1 MEGMEGMEGMEEI
14 VQDFIVESSEALD
27 TLEQKFLELEESPED
42 SELLNDVFR
51 TIHTVKG
58 AAGFLAF
65 EQTVEVAH
73 ITEDILNRLRKGD
86 MKLSSDIMDAILQS
100 VDMLK
105 LLLKSIEENMK
116 EDKMDVVPVVS
127 RLRELLD
134 VSVAG
139 GATAAPKPAAP
150 VEEPAASEPAVPAE
164 EPAAPTSSAP
174 TEEPA
179 APKPAAA
186 APEKTPAPADTSAA
200 KKAPAKDK
208 EYNIRVDISRL
219 DAVMDLVGELV
230 LARNRLDRIDSRMIE
245 EDHENELVM
254 QLDEAVGQL
263 SLATSDLQLAV
274 MKMRMQPVSK
284 VFNKFPRMVRDL
296 AKTNGKVID
305 LVIKGEQTEVDK
317 SVIEE
322 IADPLVH
329 IIRNSVDHGIESIDE
344 RLGGGKPG
352 KGTIT
357 LMAYQEGRNIYI
369 TIEDDGKGID
379 PEAIKAS
386 ALKKGLIT
394 EADVKKFTDREA
406 WDLIFMPGFSTAAQV
421 TDISGRGVGMDV
433 VRTNIMRINGTVLVD
448 SKVGKGTKIT
458 FRLPLTLAIINA
470 LNVESSG
477 ELYAIPLTTV
487 MENMRVHKDQIKM
500 INGKKMVN
508 IRDSV
513 LPVVNL
519 DDLVGTGCSEK
530 EEGEWMYLVIVEIGD
545 RRFGMLVDKL
555 HGQEE
560 IVMKSMGEYLKGTAG
575 IAGACVTG
583 DGKVILILDMG
594 GLVEVM
600 KTKHSIE
607 GDPVRS

>member
-1 MEGMEGMEGMEEI
+1 ME
-14 VQDFIVESSEALD
+14 
-27 TLEQKFLELEESPED
+27 
-42 SELLNDVFR
+42 
-51 TIHTVKG
+51 
-58 AAGFLAF
+58 
-65 EQTVEVAH
+65 
-73 ITEDILNRLRKGD
+73 
-86 MKLSSDIMDAILQS
+86 
-100 VDMLK
+100 
-105 LLLKSIEENMK
+105 
-116 EDKMDVVPVVS
+116 
-127 RLRELLD
+127 
-134 VSVAG
+134 
-139 GATAAPKPAAP
+139 
-150 VEEPAASEPAVPAE
+150 
-164 EPAAPTSSAP
+164 
-174 TEEPA
+174 
-179 APKPAAA
+179 
-186 APEKTPAPADTSAA
+186 
-200 KKAPAKDK
+200 
-208 EYNIRVDISRL
+208 Y
-219 DAVMDLVGELV
+219 
-230 LARNRLDRIDSRMIE
+230 
-245 EDHENELVM
+245 DHENDLIM
-254 QLDEAVGQL
+254 QLDEAVGHL

-305 LVIKGEQTEVDK
+305 LIIKGEQTEVDK

-329 IIRNSVDHGIESIDE
+329 IIRNSVDHGIESIDV
-344 RLGGGKPG
+344 RLGGGKSG

-379 PEAIKAS
+379 PEKIKSS
-386 ALKKGLIT
+386 AMKKGLIS
-394 EADVKKFTDREA
+394 EADAKKFTDREA
-406 WDLIFMPGFSTAAQV
+406 WDLIFMPGFSTAEKV

-433 VRTNIMRINGTVLVD
+433 VKTNITRINGTVLVD

-470 LNVESSG
+470 LNVESDG

-487 MENMRVHKDQIKM
+487 MENMRVHQDQIKM

-508 IRDSV
+508 IRDRV

-519 DDLVGTGCSEK
+519 GDLVGTRDAEK
-530 EEGEWMYLVIVEIGD
+530 EEDEWMYLVIVEIGD

-600 KTKHSIE
+600 KTKHGIE
-607 GDPVRS
+607 GDFTHS

>member
-1 MEGMEGMEGMEEI
+1 MGEGIEGMEGMEEI
-14 VQDFIVESSEALD
+14 IQDFIVESSEALD
-27 TLEQKFLELEESPED
+27 TLEQKFLELEENPD
-42 SELLNDVFR
+42 DKELLNDVFR

-73 ITEDILNRLRKGD
+73 ITEDILNRLRKGE
-86 MKLSSDIMDAILQS
+86 MKLSTEIMDGILQS

-105 LLLKSIEENMK
+105 ALLKSIEDNLK
-116 EDKMDVVPVVS
+116 EDKMDTAPVVKC
-127 RLRELLD
+127 LRELLD
-134 VSVAG
+134 ANS
-139 GATAAPKPAAP
+139 GAPAPAKPAETEADAP
-150 VEEPAASEPAVPAE
+150 PEGEAQECD
-164 EPAAPTSSAP
+164 APSPDAGDAP
-174 TEEPA
+174 PT
-179 APKPAAA
+179 AA
-186 APEKTPAPADTSAA
+186 APEAGA
-200 KKAPAKDK
+200 KKATAKKEK
-208 EYNIRVDISRL
+208 EYSIRVDISRL

-230 LARNRLDRIDSRMIE
+230 LARNRLDRIDSKLME
-245 EDHENELVM
+245 YDHENDLIM
-254 QLDEAVGQL
+254 QLDEAVGHL

-305 LVIKGEQTEVDK
+305 LIIKGEQTEVDK

-329 IIRNSVDHGIESIDE
+329 IIRNSVDHGIESIDQ
-344 RLGGGKPG
+344 RLGGGKSG

-379 PEAIKAS
+379 PELIKKS
-386 ALKKGLIT
+386 AVKKGLIT
-394 EADVKKFTDREA
+394 EADAKKFTDREA
-406 WDLIFMPGFSTAAQV
+406 WDLIFMPGFSTAEKV

-433 VRTNIMRINGTVLVD
+433 VKTNIMRINGTVLID

-470 LNVESSG
+470 LNVENDG

-508 IRDSV
+508 IRDRV

-519 DDLVGTGCSEK
+519 GNLVGTSDDEK

-600 KTKHSIE
+600 KTKHGIE
-607 GDPVRS
+607 GDYTHS

>member
-1 MEGMEGMEGMEEI
+1 
-14 VQDFIVESSEALD
+14 L
-27 TLEQKFLELEESPED
+27 
-42 SELLNDVFR
+42 
-51 TIHTVKG
+51 
-58 AAGFLAF
+58 
-65 EQTVEVAH
+65 
-73 ITEDILNRLRKGD
+73 
-86 MKLSSDIMDAILQS
+86 
-100 VDMLK
+100 
-105 LLLKSIEENMK
+105 
-116 EDKMDVVPVVS
+116 
-127 RLRELLD
+127 
-134 VSVAG
+134 
-139 GATAAPKPAAP
+139 
-150 VEEPAASEPAVPAE
+150 
-164 EPAAPTSSAP
+164 
-174 TEEPA
+174 
-179 APKPAAA
+179 
-186 APEKTPAPADTSAA
+186 
-200 KKAPAKDK
+200 
-208 EYNIRVDISRL
+208 
-219 DAVMDLVGELV
+219 
-230 LARNRLDRIDSRMIE
+230 
-245 EDHENELVM
+245 
-254 QLDEAVGQL
+254 
-263 SLATSDLQLAV
+263 
-274 MKMRMQPVSK
+274 
-284 VFNKFPRMVRDL
+284 
-296 AKTNGKVID
+296 
-305 LVIKGEQTEVDK
+305 
-317 SVIEE
+317 
-322 IADPLVH
+322 

-344 RLGGGKPG
+344 RLGGGKQG

-357 LMAYQEGRNIYI
+357 LMAYQEGRNIFI

-386 ALKKGLIT
+386 AFKKGLIT
-394 EADVKKFTDREA
+394 EADVKKFSDREA
-406 WDLIFMPGFSTAAQV
+406 WDLIFMPGFSTAAKV

-519 DDLVGTGCSEK
+519 DDLVGTGGGEK

-600 KTKHSIE
+600 KTKHGIE
-607 GDPVRS
+607 GDLVRS

>member
-14 VQDFIVESSEALD
+14 IQDFIVESSEALD
-27 TLEQKFLELEESPED
+27 SLEQKFLELEENPED
-42 SELLNDVFR
+42 TELLNDVFR

-73 ITEDILNRLRKGD
+73 ITEDILNRLRKGE
-86 MKLSSDIMDAILQS
+86 MQLSTEIMDAVLQA

-105 LLLKSIEENMK
+105 ALLKSIEENMK
-116 EDKMDVVPVVS
+116 EDKMETAPVVS
-127 RLRELLD
+127 CLRDILEA
-134 VSVAG
+134 SKAEG
-139 GATAAPKPAAP
+139 GKAPAPKAPAESDQAESDQAESGEQEAGTEAPAA
-150 VEEPAASEPAVPAE
+150 EA
-164 EPAAPTSSAP
+164 
-174 TEEPA
+174 
-179 APKPAAA
+179 KAA
-186 APEKTPAPADTSAA
+186 APPAKKVAA
-200 KKAPAKDK
+200 KEK

-230 LARNRLDRIDSRMIE
+230 LARNRLDRIDSRLME
-245 EDHENELVM
+245 QYHENDLVV
-254 QLDEAVGQL
+254 QLDEAVAQL

-305 LVIKGEQTEVDK
+305 LVINGEETEVDK

-329 IIRNSVDHGIESIDE
+329 IIRNSVDHGIESIDV
-344 RLGGGKPG
+344 RLGAGKPG

-357 LMAYQEGRNIYI
+357 LSAYQEGRNIFI

-394 EADVKKFTDREA
+394 EIDVKKFTDREA
-406 WDLIFMPGFSTAAQV
+406 WDLIFMPGFSTAEKV

-433 VRTNIMRINGTVLVD
+433 VKTNIMRINGTVLID
-448 SKVGKGTKIT
+448 SKLGKGTKIT

-470 LNVESSG
+470 LNVEAEG

-519 DDLVGTGCSEK
+519 DDLVGTGGAEK

-600 KTKHSIE
+600 KTKHGIE
-607 GDPVRS
+607 GDLTHS

>member
-1 MEGMEGMEGMEEI
+1 MEGMEGMEEI
-14 VQDFIVESSEALD
+14 IQDFIIESSEALD
-27 TLEQKFLELEESPED
+27 SLEQKFLELEENPED

-73 ITEDILNRLRKGD
+73 ITEDILNRLRKGE
-86 MKLSSDIMDAILQS
+86 MKLSTKIMDAVLQS

-105 LLLKSIEENMK
+105 ALLKSIEENMK
-116 EDKMDVVPVVS
+116 EDKMEVDPIVS
-127 RLRELLD
+127 CLRDILEA
-134 VSVAG
+134 SKAVAADAPAPEPESEQSESPEPEAVEEMPSEAEPAAE
-139 GATAAPKPAAP
+139 GAAAEPAAP
-150 VEEPAASEPAVPAE
+150 VEV
-164 EPAAPTSSAP
+164 
-174 TEEPA
+174 
-179 APKPAAA
+179 KAA
-186 APEKTPAPADTSAA
+186 APPA
-200 KKAPAKDK
+200 KKAAAKEK

-230 LARNRLDRIDSRMIE
+230 LARNRLDRIDSRLME
-245 EDHENELVM
+245 QYHENELVV
-254 QLDEAVGQL
+254 QLDEAVAQL

-305 LVIKGEQTEVDK
+305 LVIKGEETEVDK

-329 IIRNSVDHGIESIDE
+329 IIRNSVDHGIESIDV
-344 RLGGGKPG
+344 RLGAGKPG

-357 LMAYQEGRNIYI
+357 LSAYQEGRNIFI

-394 EADVKKFTDREA
+394 EIDVKKFTDREA
-406 WDLIFMPGFSTAAQV
+406 WDLIFMPGFSTAEKV

-433 VRTNIMRINGTVLVD
+433 VKTNIMRINGTVLID

-470 LNVESSG
+470 LNVEAEG

-519 DDLVGTGCSEK
+519 DDLVGIGGAEK

-600 KTKHSIE
+600 KTKHGIE
-607 GDPVRS
+607 GDLTRS